1 MTKIT
6 VIGEAPKEEKKLKP
20 IELIGCIHDHG
31 RSINSN
37 HSANPS
43 LYKEIKVIKVKEY
56 DFDCICICV
65 NEGGEEFIFT
75 ANFNDGVA
83 E

>member
-20 IELIGCIHDHG
+20 IEFIGCIYEEG
-31 RSINSN
+31 KAMNLKFTV
-37 HSANPS
+37 NPS
-43 LYKEIKVIKVKEY
+43 NYKEIKVIKVKHQH
-56 DFDCICICV
+56 FDCICICI
-65 NEGGEEFIFT
+65 NDCGEYIFT

>member
-20 IELIGCIHDHG
+20 IELIGLIM
-31 RSINSN
+31 SN
-37 HSANPS
+37 G
-43 LYKEIKVIKVKEY
+43 KEIKAERLPTLTIYNDVRVLKVKGYE
-56 DFDCICICV
+56 FDCILYCIKKGV
-65 NEGGEEFIFT
+65 AADIYT

>member
-6 VIGEAPKEEKKLKP
+6 VIGEAQKEEKKLKP
-20 IELIGCIHDHG
+20 IEFIGCIQITG
-31 RSINSN
+31 
-37 HSANPS
+37 
-43 LYKEIKVIKVKEY
+43 KEICDPE
-56 DFDCICICV
+56 C
-65 NEGGEEFIFT
+65 

>member
-20 IELIGCIHDHG
+20 IELVGCIHDHG
-31 RSINSN
+31 KSINPG
-37 HSANPS
+37 ANKKPS
-43 LYKEIKVIKVKEY
+43 DYKEIKVIKVKDY
-56 DFDCICICV
+56 NFDCICICV
-65 NEGGEEFIFT
+65 NKGGAEFIFT
-75 ANFNDGVA
+75 ANFKDGVA

>member
-20 IELIGCIHDHG
+20 IELIGCIYEDG
-31 RSINSN
+31 KAVNLNFTVKPSN
-37 HSANPS
+37 
-43 LYKEIKVIKVKEY
+43 YKEIKVIKVKNQY
-56 DFDCICICV
+56 FDCICICI
-65 NEGGEEFIFT
+65 NGDGEYIFT

-83 E
+83 K

>member
-20 IELIGCIHDHG
+20 IELIGLVL
-31 RSINSN
+31 ING
-37 HSANPS
+37 
-43 LYKEIKVIKVKEY
+43 KEIKAERLPTLTIYNDVRVLKVMGY
-56 DFDCICICV
+56 NFDCILYCITHDGV
-65 NEGGEEFIFT
+65 TDIYT

>member
-20 IELIGCIHDHG
+20 IELVGLIMGDG
-31 RSINSN
+31 
-37 HSANPS
+37 
-43 LYKEIKVIKVKEY
+43 KEIKTNGLASLTHYNEVMVLKVKGY
-56 DFDCICICV
+56 RFDCILYCKTTA
-65 NEGGEEFIFT
+65 GATDIFT
-75 ANFNDGVA
+75 ANFNGGVA

>member
-20 IELIGCIHDHG
+20 IEFIGCIYDHG
-31 RSINSN
+31 NSVN
-37 HSANPS
+37 LNLTVRPS
-43 LYKEIKVIKVKEY
+43 NYKEIKVLKVKGY
-56 DFDCICICV
+56 DFDCICICAQS
-65 NEGGEEFIFT
+65 NGDEFIYT

>member
-20 IELIGCIHDHG
+20 IEFIGILQIDG
-31 RSINSN
+31 NSISTSIGKKPNDFQ
-37 HSANPS
+37 
-43 LYKEIKVIKVKEY
+43 EINVVKVKSY
-56 DFDCICICV
+56 NFDCICLAKSKSGNMNV
-65 NEGGEEFIFT
+65 YT

>member
-6 VIGEAPKEEKKLKP
+6 VIGEAPKKEKKLKP
-20 IELIGCIHDHG
+20 IELIGLIM
-31 RSINSN
+31 SN
-37 HSANPS
+37 G
-43 LYKEIKVIKVKEY
+43 KEIKAERLPTLTIYNDVRVLKVMGY
-56 DFDCICICV
+56 DFDCILYCKTTS
-65 NEGGEEFIFT
+65 GKTDIFT

>member
-20 IELIGCIHDHG
+20 IEFIGCIYDDG
-31 RSINSN
+31 ISINLDFTLK
-37 HSANPS
+37 PS
-43 LYKEIKVIKVKEY
+43 DFEKIRVIKVKGY
-56 DFDCICICV
+56 YFDCICIC
-65 NEGGEEFIFT
+65 NNGSDDIIYT

>member
-6 VIGEAPKEEKKLKP
+6 VIGESPKEEKKLKP
-20 IELIGCIHDHG
+20 IEFIGCIHDDG
-31 RSINSN
+31 ISINLDISLK
-37 HSANPS
+37 PS
-43 LYKEIKVIKVKEY
+43 DFEKIRVIKVKDY
-56 DFDCICICV
+56 KFDCLCICSHKQGF
-65 NEGGEEFIFT
+65 ESTYT